1 MNPYSNTKPYQR
13 WSSAVADRYF
23 TDVDWTLEKRFEIT
37 KTDKIISLG
46 SCFAQHIARSLL
58 NEGYNYLFADE
69 CLQQPTGRTFSA
81 RYGNV
86 YSIRQARQL
95 LERAFSLAEYPLSSE
110 SWRSHAGRIIDPFRP
125 NEFPDGFNTEHEML
139 QERERHLRNVRD
151 VFSQADIVI
160 FTLGLTET
168 WLDTKSG
175 AALPVA
181 PGVYGGPWPSANH
194 QFVNFSFRECD
205 DDVRSF
211 LEILQRINPS
221 IRVILT
227 VSPVSLV
234 ATMEN
239 QSVAISTCHSKSV
252 LRAVAGELSR
262 AGNSVFYFPSYE
274 IIAGPFASGHALQ
287 ENFRDADKA
296 GVQRVMEEFLRLFT
310 SCHHS
315 SKNQALA
322 NLRGMQNPELLTI
335 ENVECDD
342 NLILTMI

>member
-13 WSSAVADRYF
+13 WSSAVADRYL

-58 NEGYNYLFADE
+58 NEGYNYLFAGE

-110 SWRSHAGRIIDPFRP
+110 SWRSHGGRIIDPFRP

-139 QERERHLRNVRD
+139 HERERHLKNVGD

-205 DDVRSF
+205 DDLRSF
-211 LEILQRINPS
+211 LEILRRINPS

-252 LRAVAGELSR
+252 LRAAAGEVSR
-262 AGNSVFYFPSYE
+262 SEKHVFYFPSYE
-274 IIAGPFASGHALQ
+274 IVTNPASVSVMFGD
-287 ENFRDADKA
+287 NFREVNCGAIPIVMGCFWKSFGNDQFSQQIAHRTQIQEER
-296 GVQRVMEEFLRLFT
+296 QRHQSKIDCDEEIIN
-310 SCHHS
+310 S
-315 SKNQALA
+315 
-322 NLRGMQNPELLTI
+322 LL
-335 ENVECDD
+335 V
-342 NLILTMI
+342 

>member
-1 MNPYSNTKPYQR
+1 
-13 WSSAVADRYF
+13 
-23 TDVDWTLEKRFEIT
+23 
-37 KTDKIISLG
+37 
-46 SCFAQHIARSLL
+46 
-58 NEGYNYLFADE
+58 
-69 CLQQPTGRTFSA
+69 
-81 RYGNV
+81 
-86 YSIRQARQL
+86 
-95 LERAFSLAEYPLSSE
+95 
-110 SWRSHAGRIIDPFRP
+110 
-125 NEFPDGFNTEHEML
+125 
-139 QERERHLRNVRD
+139 
-151 VFSQADIVI
+151 
-160 FTLGLTET
+160 
-168 WLDTKSG
+168 
-175 AALPVA
+175 
-181 PGVYGGPWPSANH
+181 
-194 QFVNFSFRECD
+194 
-205 DDVRSF
+205 

>member
-69 CLQQPTGRTFSA
+69 CLQQSTGRTFSA

-125 NEFPDGFNTEHEML
+125 NEFPDGFDTEHEML
-139 QERERHLRNVRD
+139 QERERHLTNVRNV
-151 VFSQADIVI
+151 FSRADIVI

-205 DDVRSF
+205 DDLRSF
-211 LEILQRINPS
+211 LAILQRINPS

-252 LRAVAGELSR
+252 LRAVAGEVSKEQP
-262 AGNSVFYFPSYE
+262 AVYYYPSYDMATCTVAAAYSFEHDARTVTPNAVSHIMTSFIRRFVKTRE
-274 IIAGPFASGHALQ
+274 IQRPTKDRPAASNTASVEQ
-287 ENFRDADKA
+287 PECDEAIIN
-296 GVQRVMEEFLRLFT
+296 
-310 SCHHS
+310 
-315 SKNQALA
+315 
-322 NLRGMQNPELLTI
+322 ELLT
-335 ENVECDD
+335 V
-342 NLILTMI
+342 TR

>member
-110 SWRSHAGRIIDPFRP
+110 SWRSHGGRIIDPFRP
-125 NEFPDGFNTEHEML
+125 NEFPDGFDTEHEML
-139 QERERHLRNVRD
+139 QERERHLTNVRD
-151 VFSQADIVI
+151 VFSRADIVI

-194 QFVNFSFRECD
+194 KFVNFSFRECD
-205 DDVRSF
+205 DDLRSF
-211 LEILQRINPS
+211 LAILQRINPS

-239 QSVAISTCHSKSV
+239 QSVVISTCHSKAV
-252 LRAVAGELSR
+252 LRTVAGEL
-262 AGNSVFYFPSYE
+262 AGLHSKTFYFPSYE
-274 IIAGPFASGHALQ
+274 IVANSFSASTALEDNCREVNPQAVEHVMQVFWRFFGVKQFADAHFEVSQ
-287 ENFRDADKA
+287 NEKQFRE
-296 GVQRVMEEFLRLFT
+296 RSL
-310 SCHHS
+310 
-315 SKNQALA
+315 
-322 NLRGMQNPELLTI
+322 
-335 ENVECDD
+335 ECDEEV
-342 NLILTMI
+342 ISKMMEASRF

>member
-110 SWRSHAGRIIDPFRP
+110 SWRSHGGRIIDPFRP

-139 QERERHLRNVRD
+139 QERERHLQNVRD

-175 AALPVA
+175 TALPVA

-205 DDVRSF
+205 DDLRFF
-211 LEILQRINPS
+211 LEILRRINPS

-252 LRAVAGELSR
+252 LRAVAGEASR
-262 AGNSVFYFPSYE
+262 PESNVFYFPSYE
-274 IIAGPFASGHALQ
+274 IVGSPSSSTIRYTSDFREVDFLAVRYVMQIFFSSFTAKLEKPIDSPRYEFIA
-287 ENFRDADKA
+287 
-296 GVQRVMEEFLRLFT
+296 
-310 SCHHS
+310 
-315 SKNQALA
+315 SKST
-322 NLRGMQNPELLTI
+322 P
-335 ENVECDD
+335 ECDED
-342 NLILTMI
+342 IINESLRNRN